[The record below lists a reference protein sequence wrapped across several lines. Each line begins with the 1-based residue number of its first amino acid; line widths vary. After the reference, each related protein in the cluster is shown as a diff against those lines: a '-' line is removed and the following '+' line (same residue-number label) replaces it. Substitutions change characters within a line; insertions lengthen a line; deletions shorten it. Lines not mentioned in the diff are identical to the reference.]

1 MALGDIKC
9 VRLKTNKNIYNM
21 EFGLSKSS
29 SRFIASVLIKIH
41 TRGKRRLG
49 IH

>member
-21 EFGLSKSS
+21 EFGFSQ
-29 SRFIASVLIKIH
+29 
-41 TRGKRRLG
+41 RLALD
-49 IH
+49 I